1 MQLLNGLIGIVFLL
15 GVLYLLSENRKGI
28 NWRTVF
34 VALGLQLTFA
44 VLVLRVEVVRH
55 LFDFVSKFFV
65 QVLGFTKAG
74 SSFLFGSLVN
84 DLDSFGFIFV
94 FQVLPN
100 IVFFAALTAML
111 YYFGILQRIV
121 FVFAWIMNRLMRL
134 SGSESLA
141 AAANVFLGQTE
152 APLLIRPYINKMT
165 RSEIMALMTG
175 GMATIAGSVLAAY
188 IGFLGGDDPAQQEL
202 FATHL
207 LSASIMAAPGSLLAA
222 KMLIP
227 EKDQYEKELKIS
239 KESIG
244 DNVLEAISN
253 GTSDGLKLAVNVGAM
268 LLVFTAIMAM
278 FNFIFQ
284 NWIGETTGLNTWVQ
298 QSSDGRYQGFTLQYL
313 LGNLFAPVAWL
324 IGIRGEDVV
333 LIGQLLG
340 EKTILNEFIAYT
352 SLAGFKEAS
361 LLQDQRSV
369 VIATYALCGFAN
381 FASIGIQIGGIG
393 ALAPERRTL
402 LSQLGI
408 KALLAGTITCLL
420 NGAIAGMLV
429 SI

>member
-1 MQLLNGLIGIVFLL
+1 MQLVNGFIGIAFLL
-15 GVLYLLSENRKGI
+15 LVLFLLSENRKRI
-28 NWRTVF
+28 NWRMVGI
-34 VALGLQLTFA
+34 ALSMQVIFA
-44 VLVLRVEVVRH
+44 LLVLRV
-55 LFDFVSKFFV
+55 DFVKRIFQYVSEFFV
-65 QVLGFTKAG
+65 QVLSFTKAG
-74 SSFLFGSLVN
+74 SVFLFGSLVQ

-121 FVFAWIMNRLMRL
+121 FVFAWVMNRLMRL

-152 APLLIRPYINKMT
+152 APLLIRPYISKMT
-165 RSEIMALMTG
+165 RSEILALMTG

-188 IGFLGGDDPAQQEL
+188 IGFLGGDDPVQQQI

-227 EKDQYEKELKIS
+227 ETESFEKELKIS
-239 KESIG
+239 KEAIG

-278 FNFIFQ
+278 FNFMFE
-284 NWIGETTGLNTWVQ
+284 NWIGELTGLNKWVAE
-298 QSSDGRYQGFTLQYL
+298 STDGRYKSFTLQFL

-324 IGIRGEDVV
+324 IGVRGEDVV

-352 SLAGFKEAS
+352 SLSGFKNAA
-361 LLQDQRSV
+361 LLQDPRSII
-369 VIATYALCGFAN
+369 IATYALCGFAN

-402 LSQLGI
+402 LSQLGL
-408 KALLAGTITCLL
+408 KALIAGTITCLL

-429 SI
+429 TV

>member
-152 APLLIRPYINKMT
+152 APLLIRQYINKMT

>member
-15 GVLYLLSENRKGI
+15 GVLFLLSENRKAI

-34 VALGLQLTFA
+34 VALALQLTFA
-44 VLVLRVEVVRH
+44 ILVLRVGFVRDV
-55 LFDFVSKFFV
+55 FDYVSKFFV

-100 IVFFAALTAML
+100 IIFFAALTAML

-121 FVFAWIMNRLMRL
+121 FVFAWIMNKLMRL

-188 IGFLGGDDPAQQEL
+188 IGFLGGDDPVQQEL

-227 EKDQYEKELKIS
+227 ETNQFEKELKIS

-278 FNFIFQ
+278 LNFIFQ
-284 NWIGETTGLNTWVQ
+284 NWIGEATGLNTWVQ

-324 IGIRGEDVV
+324 IGIRGEDVI

-352 SLAGFKEAS
+352 SLAGFKDAN
-361 LLQDQRSV
+361 LLQDPRSV
-369 VIATYALCGFAN
+369 IIATYALCGFAN

-429 SI
+429 NL

>member
-15 GVLYLLSENRKGI
+15 GVLFLLSENRKAI

-44 VLVLRVEVVRH
+44 ILVLRIDFVRDI
-55 LFDFVSKFFV
+55 FDYVSKFFV

-100 IVFFAALTAML
+100 IIFFAALTAML

-121 FVFAWIMNRLMRL
+121 FVFAWIKNKLMRL

-188 IGFLGGDDPAQQEL
+188 IGFLGGDDPVQQEL

-227 EKDQYEKELKIS
+227 ETEQFEKELKIS

-278 FNFIFQ
+278 LNFIFQ
-284 NWIGETTGLNTWVQ
+284 NWIGEATGLNAWVQ

-361 LLQDQRSV
+361 LLQDQRSI

-429 SI
+429 NV

>member
-1 MQLLNGLIGIVFLL
+1 MQIINGFIGISALL
-15 GVLYLLSENRKGI
+15 GMLFLLSENRKRI
-28 NWRTVF
+28 NWRTIF
-34 VALGLQLTFA
+34 TALLLQLTFA
-44 VLVLRVEVVRH
+44 FLVIRVGQVRRI
-55 LFDFVSKFFV
+55 FESISGFFV
-65 QVLGFTKAG
+65 TLLGFTKAG
-74 SSFLFGSLVN
+74 SSFLFGNLVTQV
-84 DLDSFGFIFV
+84 DSFGFIFV
-94 FQVLPN
+94 FQVLPT

-134 SGSESLA
+134 SGAESLA
-141 AAANVFLGQTE
+141 ASANIFLGQTE
-152 APLLIRPYINKMT
+152 APLLIKPYLNRMT

-188 IGFLGGDDPAQQEL
+188 IGFLGGDDPVQQQI

-227 EKDQYEKELKIS
+227 ETNEFEKQLHIG

-253 GTSDGLKLAVNVGAM
+253 GTSDGLRLAVNVGAM

-278 FNFIFQ
+278 MNYIFKS
-284 NWIGETTGLNTWVQ
+284 WIGETTGLNTIIAA
-298 QSSDGRYQGFTLQYL
+298 STNGKYDGLTLQYL
-313 LGNLFAPVAWL
+313 LGNLFAPIAWL
-324 IGIRGEDVV
+324 IGVRGDDVV

-352 SLAGFKEAS
+352 SLADFKEAGT
-361 LLQDQRSV
+361 LVNQRSV
-369 VIATYALCGFAN
+369 IIATYALCGFAN

-402 LSQLGI
+402 LSQLGV
-408 KALLAGTITCLL
+408 KALIGGTVACLL
-420 NGAIAGMLV
+420 NGAIAGML
-429 SI
+429 IF

>member
-1 MQLLNGLIGIVFLL
+1 MQLLNGLMGIAFLIGM
-15 GVLYLLSENRKGI
+15 LYLLSESRKSI
-28 NWRTVF
+28 NWRTVL

-44 VLVLRVEVVRH
+44 LLVLRVSMVRQG
-55 LFDFVSKFFV
+55 FDYVSKFFV
-65 QVLGFTKAG
+65 QVLGFTKVG
-74 SSFLFGSLVN
+74 STFLFGSLVN

-152 APLLIRPYINKMT
+152 APLLIRPYIDKMT

-188 IGFLGGDDPAQQEL
+188 IGFLGGNDPVQQEM

-227 EKDQYEKELKIS
+227 EQEHFEKELKIN
-239 KESIG
+239 KDSIG

-278 FNFIFQ
+278 LNYIFQ
-284 NWIGETTGLNTWVQ
+284 DGIGEITGLNSWVRE
-298 QSSDGRYQGFTLQYL
+298 SSDGRYQGFTLQYI
-313 LGNLFAPVAWL
+313 LGNMFAPVAWL
-324 IGIRGEDVV
+324 IGVRGEDVV

-352 SLAGFKEAS
+352 SLAGFKDGG
-361 LLQDQRSV
+361 LLQDQRSII
-369 VIATYALCGFAN
+369 IATYALCGFAN

-393 ALAPERRTL
+393 ALAPQRRTL

-408 KALLAGTITCLL
+408 KALIAGTITCLL

-429 SI
+429 TL

>member
-1 MQLLNGLIGIVFLL
+1 MQILNGFIGIASMI
-15 GVLYLLSENRKGI
+15 GILYLLSENRKAV
-28 NWRTVF
+28 NWRTVIM
-34 VALGLQLTFA
+34 ALCLQLGFA
-44 VLVLRVEVVRH
+44 LLVIKVSQVRQLFERV
-55 LFDFVSKFFV
+55 SSFFV
-65 QVLGFTKAG
+65 TLLSFTKAG
-74 SSFLFGSLVN
+74 SEFLFGSLVSRV
-84 DLDSFGFIFV
+84 DTFGFIFV
-94 FQVLPN
+94 FQVLPT

-121 FVFAWIMNRLMRL
+121 FVFAWVMNRLMRL
-134 SGSESLA
+134 SGAESLA
-141 AAANVFLGQTE
+141 ASANVFLGQTE
-152 APLLIRPYINKMT
+152 APLLIKPYLDKMT

-188 IGFLGGDDPAQQEL
+188 IGFLGGDDPVQQQL

-222 KMLIP
+222 KLLVP
-227 EKDQYEKELKIS
+227 ECENFEKELKIN
-239 KESIG
+239 KENIG

-278 FNFIFQ
+278 LNYIFKA
-284 NWIGETTGLNTWVQ
+284 WIGQPTGLNDLIVNHTQ
-298 QSSDGRYQGFTLQYL
+298 GKFDGLSLQYI

-324 IGIRGEDVV
+324 IGVRGDDVV

-352 SLAGFKEAS
+352 SLAEFKLNNALS
-361 LLQDQRSV
+361 NPRSV
-369 VIATYALCGFAN
+369 IIATYALCGFAN

-393 ALAPERRTL
+393 ALAPGRRTL
-402 LSQLGI
+402 LSQLGV
-408 KALLAGTITCLL
+408 KALIGGTVACLL

-429 SI
+429 Q

>member
-1 MQLLNGLIGIVFLL
+1 MQLLNGFIGIAFLL
-15 GVLYLLSENRKGI
+15 LVLFLLSENRKQI
-28 NWRTVF
+28 NWRMVGI
-34 VALGLQLTFA
+34 ALSMQVIFA
-44 VLVLRVEVVRH
+44 LLVLRV
-55 LFDFVSKFFV
+55 DFVKRVFQYVSEFFV

-74 SSFLFGSLVN
+74 SVFLFGSLVQ

-121 FVFAWIMNRLMRL
+121 YVFAWVMNRLMRL

-152 APLLIRPYINKMT
+152 APLLIRPYISKMT
-165 RSEIMALMTG
+165 RSEILALMTG

-188 IGFLGGDDPAQQEL
+188 IGFLGGDDPVQQQL

-227 EKDQYEKELKIS
+227 ETEAFEKELKIS
-239 KESIG
+239 KEAIG

-278 FNFIFQ
+278 FNFIFE
-284 NWIGETTGLNTWVQ
+284 NWIGEFTGLNAWVAEVT
-298 QSSDGRYQGFTLQYL
+298 DGRYKSFTLQFL

-324 IGIRGEDVV
+324 IGVRGQDVV

-352 SLAGFKEAS
+352 SLSGFKNAA
-361 LLQDQRSV
+361 LLQDPRSII
-369 VIATYALCGFAN
+369 IATYALCGFAN

-402 LSQLGI
+402 LSQLGL
-408 KALLAGTITCLL
+408 KALIAGTITCLL

-429 SI
+429 SV

>member
-1 MQLLNGLIGIVFLL
+1 MQFLNGLIGIAFLIGL
-15 GVLYLLSENRKGI
+15 LYLLSESRKSI

-44 VLVLRVEVVRH
+44 VLVLRVELVRE
-55 LFDFVSKFFV
+55 LFDYVSRFFV
-65 QVLGFTKAG
+65 QVLGFTKVG

-100 IVFFAALTAML
+100 IIFFAALTAML
-111 YYFGILQRIV
+111 YYFGILQKIV

-152 APLLIRPYINKMT
+152 APLLIRPYIDKMT

-227 EKDQYEKELKIS
+227 EQEHFEKELKIS

-278 FNFIFQ
+278 FNHIFQ
-284 NWIGETTGLNTWVQ
+284 NWIGEITGLNAWVQ
-298 QSSDGRYQGFTLQYL
+298 ESSAGRYQGFTLQYM
-313 LGNLFAPVAWL
+313 LGNMFAPIAWL
-324 IGIRGEDVV
+324 IGVRGEDVV

-352 SLAGFKEAS
+352 SLAGFKEAN
-361 LLQDQRSV
+361 LLQDQRSII
-369 VIATYALCGFAN
+369 IATYALCGFAN

-393 ALAPERRTL
+393 ALAPQRRTL

-429 SI
+429 TV

>member
-1 MQLLNGLIGIVFLL
+1 MQFLNGFIGIAFLVIL
-15 GVLYLLSENRKGI
+15 LYLLSENRKRI
-28 NWRTVF
+28 NWRTVG
-34 VALGLQLTFA
+34 VALAMQLVFA
-44 VLVLRVEVVRH
+44 LLVLRV
-55 LFDFVSKFFV
+55 DFVKRGFQFVSEFFV

-74 SSFLFGSLVN
+74 STFLFGSLVQ

-111 YYFGILQRIV
+111 YYFGLLQRIV

-152 APLLIRPYINKMT
+152 APLLIRPYIPKMT

-188 IGFLGGDDPAQQEL
+188 IGFLGGDDPVQQQL

-227 EKDQYEKELKIS
+227 ETESFEKELKIS

-278 FNFIFQ
+278 FNFIFEH
-284 NWIGETTGLNTWVQ
+284 WIGQVTGLNAWVAQ
-298 QSSDGRYQGFTLQYL
+298 TTDGRYTAFTLQYL
-313 LGNLFAPVAWL
+313 LGNLFSPIAWL
-324 IGIRGEDVV
+324 IGVRGEDVV

-352 SLAGFKEAS
+352 SLAGFKEAA
-361 LLQDQRSV
+361 LLQDQRSII
-369 VIATYALCGFAN
+369 IATYALCGFAN

-402 LSQLGI
+402 LSQLGV

-429 SI
+429 SL

>member
-1 MQLLNGLIGIVFLL
+1 MQLLNGSIGIAFLVL
-15 GVLYLLSENRKGI
+15 LLYLLSENRRRI
-28 NWRTVF
+28 NWRTVG
-34 VALGLQLTFA
+34 VALTMQLIFA
-44 VLVLRVEVVRH
+44 LLVLRVSFVKTG
-55 LFDFVSKFFV
+55 FQFVSEFFV

-74 SSFLFGSLVN
+74 SVFLFGALVQ

-152 APLLIRPYINKMT
+152 APLLIRPYISKMT

-188 IGFLGGDDPAQQEL
+188 IGFLGGDDPVQQQL

-227 EKDQYEKELKIS
+227 ETENFEKELKIN
-239 KESIG
+239 KEAIG

-278 FNFIFQ
+278 FNFIFEH
-284 NWIGETTGLNTWVQ
+284 WIGNVTGLNQWVLDAT
-298 QSSDGRYQGFTLQYL
+298 DGRYKAFTLQFL
-313 LGNLFAPVAWL
+313 LGNLFAPIAWL
-324 IGIRGEDVV
+324 IGVRGEDVV

-352 SLAGFKEAS
+352 SLAGFKEAGM
-361 LLQDQRSV
+361 LNDQRSII
-369 VIATYALCGFAN
+369 IATYALCGFAN

-402 LSQLGI
+402 LSQLGV